1 MQRSKKL
8 PPTNR
13 IKNQLIEMTKVG
25 DTVTIKHGNQDSFTD
40 VLRVCTKV
48 KEGLS
53 RTGTDEK
60 DQHEM
65 NVTSI

>member
-1 MQRSKKL
+1 MQRVKKL
-8 PPTNR
+8 PPTIR
-13 IKNQLIEMTKVG
+13 IKNQLIEMTKVR
-25 DTVTIKHGNQDSFTD
+25 DTVTINQGNQDSFTD
-40 VLRVCTKV
+40 VLCVCTKV

-53 RTGTDEK
+53 ITGTDEK